1 MERKF
6 GRIFHLGIVVE
17 DLHKALEVYE
27 NELGIGPWQV
37 SEHQEFFQD
46 KIVNGQIGIDFK
58 GAIYRGEDYEL
69 ELIEPIG
76 PSVFKDW
83 LDKHGSSLHHVV
95 LQNKE
100 DYSETLAMTKR
111 VSGRDP
117 YLEIKFPDGTPIVAY
132 ADLLKE
138 TGLLL
143 EIGNGPKD
151 L

>member
-17 DLHKALEVYE
+17 DLHKALDIYE
-27 NELGIGPWQV
+27 NEMGIGPWEV
-37 SEHQEFFQD
+37 MEHQEFFKD
-46 KIVNGQIGIDFK
+46 MIVNGQVGVDFK
-58 GAIYRGEDYEL
+58 NAIYRAEDYEL

-83 LDKHGSSLHHVV
+83 LDEHGPSLHHVV
-95 LQNKE
+95 LKTEESYE
-100 DYSETLAMTKR
+100 DTLAMAKR

-117 YLEIKFPDGTPIVAY
+117 YLEIKFPNGTPLVAY
-132 ADLLKE
+132 ADMLKE

-143 EIGNGPKD
+143 EIANRPKE
-151 L
+151 